1 MTIALK
7 LGVESKINR
16 KALDWE
22 WRGAYATLIS
32 ESVIEATEKVGN
44 VRATMEFSP

>member
-7 LGVESKINR
+7 LGVESKI
-16 KALDWE
+16 KEEALDWE

-32 ESVIEATEKVGN
+32 GSVIADTEKVGN